1 MSLRPAGRAWLAP
14 AGACAGLLL
23 AAGLSLAAG
32 PVLAA
37 EPPAAP
43 LAPLAPLATGSAVQL
58 PPAAVAY
65 GPPPGAPHAPHE
77 EAQAAFKRAEAASR
91 DMRFQEALEAYEE
104 VVTKD
109 PTAPFAPTAR
119 VRAADLRDHAEGH
132 FEPLAKLDAVR
143 RDPAKNSDRA
153 SIEALERDARGFP
166 VGRVRSE
173 AMLVVS
179 QAYEHRLGEPA
190 RALAALEAIL
200 TDPAADRGT
209 RALALS
215 GAVELY
221 RAKGDLQA
229 AIGAVSRDPDLLP
242 NLTREV
248 RTAVRRARIAD
259 VCVGALAV
267 LAALGA
273 WGGIRSVRR
282 LGDVRALV
290 PAALR
295 PGAIAFAFY
304 VGAGGAVF
312 VRLQGDGDPVPFLLL
327 GAAIVGVGAVVRLW
341 AIGDPRRTKGR
352 AALRA
357 VVGVLGMLAVAYLIL
372 WRSNGE
378 YLASLGL

>member
-1 MSLRPAGRAWLAP
+1 MSLRRAGRAWLAP
-14 AGACAGLLL
+14 AAACAGLLF
-23 AAGLSLAAG
+23 AAG
-32 PVLAA
+32 PAFA
-37 EPPAAP
+37 DEPPSAP
-43 LAPLAPLATGSAVQL
+43 SAVQ
-58 PPAAVAY
+58 AAPGAVVE
-65 GPPPGAPHAPHE
+65 GPPPGAPRDA
-77 EAQAAFKRAEAASR
+77 AQAAFKRAEAASR

-104 VVTKD
+104 VAAKD
-109 PTAPFAPTAR
+109 PTAPFAPAAR
-119 VRAADLRDHAEGH
+119 VRAAELREHAEGH
-132 FEPLAKLDAVR
+132 FEPLAKLEAVR
-143 RDPAKNSDRA
+143 RDPAKNRDRA

-166 VGRVRSE
+166 EGRVRSE

-179 QAYEHRLGEPA
+179 QAYEHGLGEPE

-200 TDPAADRGT
+200 ADPAADRGT

-215 GAVELY
+215 EAVGLY

-229 AIGAVSRDPDLLP
+229 AIGAVSRAPELLP

-248 RTAVRRARIAD
+248 RAAVRRARIAD
-259 VCVGALAV
+259 ACLGVLAV
-267 LAALGA
+267 LAVLGA

-312 VRLQGDGDPVPFLLL
+312 VRLQGDGGDPVPFLLL

-341 AIGDPRRTKGR
+341 GMGDPRRTRGR

-357 VVGVLGMLAVAYLIL
+357 GVGVLGVLAVAYLIL
-372 WRSNGE
+372 WKSNGE
-378 YLASLGL
+378 YLAPLGL